1 MADLQT
7 FLAKNRGQA
16 DQLPPVDLRGAIA
29 KTNEKQDAQGVLPYV
44 TNALNSVSRGMT
56 QMIETPYNIINN
68 APRLVNLLPGD
79 QGAEKISEMAKHTD
93 GTVGKVARTLF
104 PSEDPLIDA
113 VDAHYPGMGGV
124 GGIKT
129 PNPNYPSTSNIAEAF
144 GSGVTGMG
152 MTSLAAKTP
161 GIAGK
166 FAQYLSAP
174 VMAAPKTAVAAEL
187 ASAAGGET
195 GRVVAEKNDFGPVA
209 TFFAQ
214 LLGSLGP
221 GALAYSAPVMAA
233 PKTAVAAELA
243 SAAGGETG
251 RVVAEKNDF
260 GPVATFFAQLL
271 GSLGPGA
278 LAYSAPNAIGKL
290 FGREGGAETLAA
302 MERQGVRPSVGMT
315 GGRSAAQIESGASAL
330 PFFSSVPE
338 NVREQQF
345 SQFADKL
352 TDTAAGMRPAG
363 SGPMTNQMDLAQQTY
378 DIAEQGAKR
387 MRDSFGG
394 REDALQAAIGPT
406 TGIDVT
412 ATRKA
417 IADMMPRVDPEMQGA
432 LQHEL
437 DLLDQMIL
445 KNKTTTMQPK
455 ASSIVDETGA
465 PMQTQVPVTTETA
478 TNMVPY
484 EQFRSWRTNV
494 GRRTDQPSIKG
505 GQSKQ
510 LYQAITQDLTG
521 AADKAGVGD
530 DFRSL
535 MADQAAAHADDV
547 RLNEGG
553 DIPQA
558 DKLGSGQLE
567 RSGQFLKQAYAN
579 PDKMEYIQRNATPE
593 QWGNLRANIAHDLGL
608 AKAGAQDAAGEVV
621 SPTKF
626 ITEWNKMD
634 PRVKNML
641 FDDDLGTRQTLDD
654 LALIADAFKKRG
666 LEANSSRTAGTGM
679 GAMEI
684 KNASKAGALLA
695 TGAGAA
701 TNLPATL
708 TAMGMTYATVKGLM
722 SETLARWAAGQ
733 TPTIQGT
740 VGARLPGAV
749 AHGAQEGQKE
759 EKRPPLRKL
768 PPKK

>member
-166 FAQYLSAP
+166 FAQYL
-174 VMAAPKTAVAAEL
+174 
-187 ASAAGGET
+187 
-195 GRVVAEKNDFGPVA
+195 
-209 TFFAQ
+209 
-214 LLGSLGP
+214 
-221 GALAYSAPVMAA
+221 SAPVMAA